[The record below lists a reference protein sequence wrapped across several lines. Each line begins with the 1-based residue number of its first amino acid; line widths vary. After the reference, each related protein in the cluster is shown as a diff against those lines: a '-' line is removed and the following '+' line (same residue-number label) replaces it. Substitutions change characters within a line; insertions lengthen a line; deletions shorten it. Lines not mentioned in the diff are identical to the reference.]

1 MSTSNGL
8 SDIPFPFPLER
19 GLRAEAT
26 ILIFEDEIYNFRLLR
41 HQLLEINP
49 DFDVIGPLSTVEEGR
64 AFLAFHHDV
73 DLIIADIQLNDGL
86 SFDALAYASDDI
98 PVIFTTAYDE
108 YALRAFDYNSLSYLL
123 KPIDE
128 ARLRKAIDK
137 AFRNL
142 DRRSIV
148 ERKIVGRCQTTAD
161 SVDGHLAE
169 LQTPELQ
176 TPNNL
181 PPPVSSFQSIAS
193 APNHRHCFL
202 VKTSRGE
209 RRVHV
214 SMVRYIASEDKT
226 TFVYLLDGTSYPVDL
241 TLSELALQLDPSRF
255 MRVSR
260 KFILP
265 HEQVKGLEHLAN
277 GRIQLSL
284 YGIGS
289 PEVVVSRAMRKA
301 VIDWIGS

>member
-1 MSTSNGL
+1 MSTNNGL
-8 SDIPFPFPLER
+8 GNLLPSPKGEGVGERLER
-19 GLRAEAT
+19 GLEGEAVGAAT
-26 ILIFEDEIYNFRLLR
+26 ILIFEDEVYNFRLLR

-123 KPIDE
+123 KPIEEDK
-128 ARLRKAIDK
+128 LRKAIVK
-137 AFRNL
+137 AFRNTHNKSA
-142 DRRSIV
+142 DG
-148 ERKIVGRCQTTAD
+148 ERPENR
-161 SVDGHLAE
+161 HLAE
-169 LQTPELQ
+169 LQ
-176 TPNNL
+176 
-181 PPPVSSFQSIAS
+181 PPVSSLPSSANSFQSIAS
-193 APNHRHCFL
+193 APTHRHCFL
-202 VKTSRGE
+202 VRTPRGE

-214 SMVRYIASEDKT
+214 SMVRYIVSEDKT

-241 TLSELALQLDPSRF
+241 TLSELAAQLDPSRF

-265 HEQVKGLEHLAN
+265 HEQVKELEHLAN

-284 YGIGS
+284 YGIDS